1 VVKFKVKI
9 MTKDYEKILKGIG
22 WAIRRIRIEKGYS
35 QAEFGK
41 MTGRKQSAIGKIE
54 RGPVA
59 GIPLNVIYEVAQ
71 AAGVSLAELFKE
83 AEAYANQAACPKEPT
98 NLLKNLEMM
107 PLARREGLARI
118 LQEILLLLP
127 TTPERNGDPTKNH

>member
-1 VVKFKVKI
+1 MVKFKVKI
-9 MTKDYEKILKGIG
+9 MTNDYDKILKGIG
-22 WAIRRIRIEKGYS
+22 WAIRKIRVEKGYS

-41 MTGRKQSAIGKIE
+41 LTGRKQSAIGKIE
-54 RGPVA
+54 RGPVE
-59 GIPLNVIYEVAQ
+59 GVPLNVIYEVAQ

-83 AEAYANQAACPKEPT
+83 AESYANQAARPKEPT

-107 PLARREGLARI
+107 PPARREGVERI

-127 TTPERNGDPTKNH
+127 TTPDRNGEPAKNH